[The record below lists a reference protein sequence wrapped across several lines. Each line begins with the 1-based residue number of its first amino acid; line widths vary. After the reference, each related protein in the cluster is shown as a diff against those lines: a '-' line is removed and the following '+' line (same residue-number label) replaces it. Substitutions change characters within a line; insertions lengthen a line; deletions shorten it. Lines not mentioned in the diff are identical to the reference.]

1 MRFSL
6 KKLIKPALAIGAG
19 FVVNKFL
26 PGSGKFV
33 GKAVSSLMGG
43 YGGHCGDWSPT
54 DTSVQAQSYG
64 GRLGFDRMAD
74 APRRQIPYRRISV

>member
-1 MRFSL
+1 MGFNL
-6 KKLIKPALAIGAG
+6 KKLIKPALDIGAG

-43 YGGHCGDWSPT
+43 YGGHGGEWSPV

-64 GRLGFDRMAD
+64 GKLGFDRASMAKLEYFSTNLD
-74 APRRQIPYRRISV
+74 AL